1 MELEFYTPSSIV
13 ARATIQAVVIPG
25 VKGEL
30 GILPGHTELITE
42 LGEGRL
48 VYRDTSGKVHT
59 YHVRGGYAE
68 ITHQTV
74 IVLAEEIFTP

>member
-13 ARATIQAVVIPG
+13 ARASIQEVVIPG

-30 GILPGHTELITE
+30 GVLPGHTELITE

-48 VYRDTSGKVHT
+48 VYRDTSGKDHT
-59 YHVRGGYAE
+59 YQVRGGYAE
-68 ITHQTV
+68 ITHKSV
-74 IVLAEEIFTP
+74 IVLAEEIFAS